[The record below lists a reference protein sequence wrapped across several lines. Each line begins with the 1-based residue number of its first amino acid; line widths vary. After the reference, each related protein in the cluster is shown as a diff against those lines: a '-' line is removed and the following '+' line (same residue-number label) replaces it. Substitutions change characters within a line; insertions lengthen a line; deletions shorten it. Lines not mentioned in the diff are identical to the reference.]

1 MDVDGIIQNVS
12 KSISGKA
19 IWKHV
24 ASCEFIFFFFNN
36 ENILC
41 ICSDFG
47 FAIEIDIV
55 FYWLKF

>member
-1 MDVDGIIQNVS
+1 MDIDQIIQNVS

-19 IWKHV
+19 VRMHV
-24 ASCEFIFFFFNN
+24 ASCEFIFFFNN
-36 ENILC
+36 ENMLC

-55 FYWLKF
+55 FC